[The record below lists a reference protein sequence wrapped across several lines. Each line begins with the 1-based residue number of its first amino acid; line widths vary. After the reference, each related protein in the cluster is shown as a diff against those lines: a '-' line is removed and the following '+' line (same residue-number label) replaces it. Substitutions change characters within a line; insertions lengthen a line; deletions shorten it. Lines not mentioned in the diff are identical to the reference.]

1 MNKKKIYSMLIVIS
15 MVSLQI
21 YKPVLANEIDQS
33 VINEKEI
40 SNSIYYGKDISK
52 NSQLIP
58 SVNIRNI
65 YFNDN
70 GLVIDGNFGFSN
82 YQLNNH
88 LNIKLILKDS
98 KNNIVNTINTWPACW
113 GENNTGFQVI
123 VSNESLSKLKMG
135 KYSLYAETY
144 FNGNNYNVKL
154 TKNSNMNVSNIIN
167 DFKISVTAD
176 TNLISIEK
184 MTPPMY
190 NSKVEIKNS
199 YWDCNNFIINGLVDI
214 GEKELNKSDPKIL
227 VIKDSYGNK
236 VSEINTVAVNWY
248 SNKCN
253 FNGFQAII
261 PESIIKNL
269 NIGKYSLEIRTKF
282 NGITYS
288 DILKSNNQNINEE
301 KIIKGVTYR
310 FFTDLE
316 NNLLLTIDNKSLL
329 VENIASNI
337 YWQSNLNSFF
347 INGSVIIDDKK
358 LQPSQNKHTLI
369 LKNSK
374 NEEVYKSLDISEGWN
389 NKNSYQADIN
399 QAMIDNLEPGTYT
412 VYIEVNYNGK
422 LYEVPV
428 SLSKALVLDTNFYQ
442 TNRYIVKLGT
452 NVRQNLTITIK

>member
-33 VINEKEI
+33 IINESEI
-40 SNSIYYGKDISK
+40 SNSIYYGKDISR

-70 GLVIDGNFGFSN
+70 GVVIDGNFGFSN

-113 GENNTGFQVI
+113 GENNTGFQGI
-123 VSNESLSKLKMG
+123 VSNEILSKLKIG
-135 KYSLYAETY
+135 EYSLYAETY

-154 TKNSNMNVSNIIN
+154 TSNSNMNVSNIIN

-199 YWDCNNFIINGLVDI
+199 YWDCNNFVINGLVDI

-236 VSEINTVAVNWY
+236 VSEIDTVAVNWY

-282 NGITYS
+282 NGTTYS

-301 KIIKGVTYR
+301 KTIKGITYR

-316 NNLLLTIDNKSLL
+316 NNLLLTIDKNSLL

-337 YWQSNLNSFF
+337 YWQSNFNSFF

-358 LQPSQNKHTLI
+358 LQPSQNNHTLI

-374 NEEVYKSLDISEGWN
+374 NEEVYKSLDVSEGWN

-399 QAMIDNLEPGTYT
+399 QAMIDDLEPGTYT